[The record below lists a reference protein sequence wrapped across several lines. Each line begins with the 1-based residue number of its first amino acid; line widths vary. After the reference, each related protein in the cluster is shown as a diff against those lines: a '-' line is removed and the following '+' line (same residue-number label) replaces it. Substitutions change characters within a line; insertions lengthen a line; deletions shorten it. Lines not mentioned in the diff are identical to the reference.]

1 MDSRNLTALLELTQI
16 SLAEGDVE
24 AASGYYDS
32 YRKSNRV
39 QTARA
44 LILGVE
50 IARLSGDADLEAS
63 NLLALRNLYAEAPI
77 YKVWKAAQL
86 EQR

>member
-1 MDSRNLTALLELTQI
+1 MDSRNPTALLELTQI
-16 SLAEGDVE
+16 SLTEGDVE
-24 AASGYYDS
+24 AASGYYTS
-32 YRKSNRV
+32 YRQSVRG
-39 QTARA
+39 QSARA

-63 NLLALRNLYAEAPI
+63 NLLSLRNLHAEASI
-77 YKVWKAAQL
+77 YKVWSAAQL